1 MLRILLFPIA
11 AFGLLL
17 LNTHAHGQGIRG
29 VVKANTGQAMS
40 FATIAAKGTT
50 VGTIANEEGR
60 YELPLK
66 PGQYEIIFQFLGYKA
81 VSKSITITTDYQT
94 IDITMAEQSIQLQ
107 DVKIGKNT
115 EDPAVSIMRRAIA
128 KARFHQLQVQQFKAR
143 VYSKTSFIVHKLPM
157 TFLYKDK
164 LKDLEKDAN
173 IKIGRPVLSENVA
186 EVDFKLPN
194 TVKQRVV
201 ASRNSQVDNQF
212 VQVSNYYN
220 PTLYTPKLFGAVSPL
235 APNAFN
241 YYNFEYQGTFHEQG
255 VDVSKIKVIPKQYGD
270 GVMRGTIYI
279 IEDTWAIYSAD
290 IETISEQGFALRS
303 KTVCSPIQSV
313 WMPVSQ
319 QFDVDGSFMGATFSA
334 QAVRNQTFSNFV
346 INPGFVEDVKVVDER
361 FNAPARTLSKADVK
375 SGTFADAVA
384 KQKEFSTK
392 NLKQLVKEY
401 EKQEYKARKNRKE
414 DVAVV
419 RNDSTVIDSL
429 ARKRSNVFW
438 DSLRTVPLTKAETV
452 SYQKSDSLRVIKLGT
467 APADSLKKAQAAA
480 KRKRAN
486 SNPITLLFGSRTW
499 KPSRSTSWSWNGPLA
514 PESFFFNTVEGFP
527 ISASLRYARR
537 LDSLKQTN
545 FSLSGL
551 ARYQTGRQQLVGYG
565 TADYRRKTTTI
576 QLSGG
581 RFVAQLNENNPID
594 PALNTLTTV
603 LFERNLMKLYQK
615 DYLKLSLVTQPNE
628 GRFRLGG
635 SLEYAERT
643 ELANYKENIKPLIN
657 WEHFSYTPNRPTT
670 SEVESAGFPVHQAL
684 TLNLNASL
692 RLGELRYRIR
702 NGRRIMLT
710 NSEAPLV
717 TVNYRKGITGVGNSD
732 TDYDFAQLTWRHSV
746 ETGIRS
752 RIAYQLAA
760 GGFLTDKA
768 IYFPDFKHFQGN
780 EFFLQTTDPVSS
792 FRFLPYYQYSTRS
805 RFAEAHVLAEFR
817 EFLLTQITLVR
828 LAGFKE
834 NLFVHYLATPVS
846 RNYTEVGYGL
856 DGLIPGFP
864 FFRVEVVGRFQ
875 GGNYLGTG
883 LLIGTTMKFGGN

>member
-1 MLRILLFPIA
+1 MHHSLLNPFVALILLLTGSFVCQA
-11 AFGLLL
+11 
-17 LNTHAHGQGIRG
+17 QGIRG
-29 VVKANTGQAMS
+29 MVKASTGQPMS

-50 VGTIANEEGR
+50 LGTIANEEGR

-66 PGQYEIIFQFLGYKA
+66 PGQYEIVFQFLGYKA
-81 VSKSITITTDYQT
+81 AIKQVTIATDYQT

-143 VYSKTSFIVHKLPM
+143 VYTKSSFIVHKLPM
-157 TFLYKDK
+157 TFLYQDK
-164 LKDLEKDAN
+164 LKELEKESN
-173 IKIGRPVLSENVA
+173 IKIGRPVLNENVA
-186 EVDFKLPN
+186 EVEFKLPN
-194 TVKQRVV
+194 TVKQRIV

-212 VQVSNYYN
+212 VQVNAYYN
-220 PTLYTPKLFGAVSPL
+220 ANLYTPKLLGAVSPL
-235 APNAFN
+235 APNAFG
-241 YYNFEYQGTFHEQG
+241 YYRFEYEGTFHEQG
-255 VDVSKIKVIPKQYGD
+255 VDVSKIKVIPRQYGD
-270 GVMRGTIYI
+270 GVVRGTLYI
-279 IEDTWAIYSAD
+279 IEDTWAIYSAQL
-290 IETISEQGFALRS
+290 ETINEQGFTIKL
-303 KTVCSPIQSV
+303 KTTCSPIQSV

-334 QAVRNQTFSNFV
+334 QAVRSQTFRDFV
-346 INPGFVEDVKVVDER
+346 VNPGFVEDVKVVDER

-375 SGTFADAVA
+375 AQPFAEAVA

-401 EKQEYKARKNRKE
+401 EKAEYKARKSRKE

-429 ARKRSNVFW
+429 ARKRSNAFW
-438 DSLRTVPLTKAETV
+438 DSLRTVPLTKAEVV

-467 APADSLKKAQAAA
+467 APTDSLKKAQAAA
-480 KRKRAN
+480 KKRKAN
-486 SNPITLLFGSRTW
+486 SPINLLFGQQTW
-499 KPSRSTSWSWNGPLA
+499 NPSRRTTWNWSGPLG
-514 PESFFFNTVEGFP
+514 PESGYFNTVEGFP
-527 ISASLRYARR
+527 ITASLRFNRR
-537 LDSLKQTN
+537 LDSLKQN
-545 FSLSGL
+545 RMSLAGV
-551 ARYQTGRQQLVGYG
+551 ARYQTGRQQFMGYG
-565 TADYRRKTTTI
+565 LATYTHKTTAVE
-576 QLSGG
+576 LSGG
-581 RFVAQLNENNPID
+581 RFVSQLNENNPVE
-594 PALNTLTTV
+594 PVLNTLTTV

-643 ELANYKENIKPLIN
+643 ELGNYKENIKPLIN

-670 SEVESAGFPVHQAL
+670 SEVETAGFPVHQAL

-702 NGRRIMLT
+702 NGKRIQLT

-717 TVNYRKGITGVGNSD
+717 TFNYRKGIAGVGSSD

-752 RIAYQLAA
+752 RLAYQLSA
-760 GGFLTDKA
+760 GSFLTSNA
-768 IYFPDFKHFQGN
+768 VYFPDFKHFQGN
-780 EFFLQTTDPVSS
+780 EFFLQLGDPVSA

-805 RFAEAHVLAEFR
+805 RFAEAHVMMEYRQL
-817 EFLLTQITLVR
+817 LLTQVTLVR
-828 LAGFKE
+828 LLGFKE
-834 NLFVHYLATPVS
+834 NLFVHYLATPAS
-846 RNYTEVGYGL
+846 RNYTEAGYGL

-883 LLIGTTMKFGGN
+883 FLIGTTMKFGGN

>member
-1 MLRILLFPIA
+1 MLRVLLFPFA
-11 AFGLLL
+11 ALLFVL
-17 LNTHAHGQGIRG
+17 TQTNAQGIRG
-29 VVKANTGQAMS
+29 TVKASTGQAMS

-50 VGTIANEEGR
+50 LGTIANEEGR

-66 PGQYEIIFQFLGYKA
+66 PGKYEIVFQFLGYKA
-81 VSKSITITTDYQT
+81 ETKTLTIADGYQE
-94 IDITMAEQSIQLQ
+94 INVIMAEQSIQLL

-128 KARFHQLQVQQFKAR
+128 KARFHQLQVQQFTAR
-143 VYSKTSFIVHKLPM
+143 VYTKSSFTVHKLPM

-164 LKDLEKDAN
+164 LKELEKESN

-186 EVDFKLPN
+186 EVAFKLPN
-194 TVKQRVV
+194 TVKQRIV

-212 VQVSNYYN
+212 VQVNAYYN
-220 PTLYTPKLFGAVSPL
+220 ANLYTPKLLGAVSPL
-235 APNAFN
+235 APGAFG
-241 YYNFEYQGTFHEQG
+241 YYKFEYQGTFHEQG

-270 GVMRGTIYI
+270 GVVRGTIYI
-279 IEDTWAIYSAD
+279 IEDTWAIYSTQL
-290 IETISEQGFALRS
+290 ETINEQGFTINL
-303 KTVCSPIQSV
+303 KTVCSPIQSI
-313 WMPVSQ
+313 WMPANQ

-334 QAVRNQTFSNFV
+334 QAVRSQTFSNFV

-361 FNAPARTLSKADVK
+361 FNPPARTLSKTDVK
-375 SGTFADAVA
+375 AQPFAEAVA

-429 ARKRSNVFW
+429 ARKRSNAFW
-438 DSLRTVPLTKAETV
+438 DSLRTVPLTKAEVV

-467 APADSLKKAQAAA
+467 APTDSLKKAQEIA

-486 SNPITLLFGSRTW
+486 SNPVGLLFGSRTW
-499 KPSRSTSWSWNGPLA
+499 NPARSTSWSWYGPLA
-514 PESFFFNTVEGFP
+514 PESFFYNTVEGFP
-527 ISASLRYARR
+527 ISASLRYNHR
-537 LDSLKQTN
+537 LDSLKQN
-545 FSLSGL
+545 RISLTGL
-551 ARYQTGRQQLVGYG
+551 ARYQTGRQQFVGYG
-565 TADYRRKTTTI
+565 TAEYTHKTTGI

-581 RFVAQLNENNPID
+581 RFVSQLNENNPIE
-594 PALNTLTTV
+594 PILNTLTTV

-615 DYLKLSLVTQPNE
+615 DYLKFSVVTQPNE

-643 ELANYKENIKPLIN
+643 ELGNYKESIKPLIN
-657 WEHFSYTPNRPTT
+657 WEHFSYTPNRPTN

-702 NGRRIMLT
+702 NGKRIMLT

-717 TVNYRKGITGVGNSD
+717 TVNYRKGISGVGSSD
-732 TDYDFAQLTWRHSV
+732 TDYDFAQLTWRHSA

-752 RIAYQLAA
+752 RIAYQLSA

-768 IYFPDFKHFQGN
+768 VYFPDFKHFQGN

-817 EFLLTQITLVR
+817 QLLITQLTLVR

-834 NLFVHYLATPVS
+834 NLFVHYLATPAS
-846 RNYTEVGYGL
+846 RNYTEMGYGL

-883 LLIGTTMKFGGN
+883 VLIGTTMKFGGN